1 FIHYAM
7 PKRTEGS
14 VNFSQSIDYDDSDS
28 DGNENEDNISDND
41 YEVEK
46 SNKIHENLPSLSQIL
61 IVARLLGKREF
72 ILCRNGTKKFF
83 NKVRQYRELSQ
94 FDKSNDVNFGSR
106 MGKAAEILCKLAAI
120 AEILRIAIE
129 ILQILRAQ
137 NQLHYDDT
145 SLVFIRNAT
154 SLIERKYSSSNIVL
168 EIHSS
173 SCRIAGQLVCSH
185 LVKMLFALYNI
196 EPNDLV
202 HSTVPTIRQ
211 RIIQMPQLFFLKREL
226 TGSMGLLRHFPT
238 DLVNTVIDELVN
250 YQLIRR
256 GPYIRTTSRGIVHM
270 KSFPS
275 DNILNDPI
283 KRNMINQLLTEIKMD
298 LTSYMIILCN
308 SSIKDKQI
316 LTTNGIQMLLLPE
329 HKQLYEN
336 LKKNYPNH
344 NFDMY
349 IHFLKE
355 KTAVI
360 TNENVPNHNVF
371 PLPNFLNQLCTQLH
385 ANTNMNQFSN
395 MSLCG
400 NINAISS
407 INNNSN
413 AIPNKSNINND
424 IFSTIELNNIVSL
437 NTNETLSTCTQTSV
451 VPTANKM
458 ASKGTIGTKDT
469 IQILDVELNSD
480 MINSEQTCNS
490 TFNIVKKSTPP
501 VNYTSSPAT
510 AISLKDKSTSNIQVQ
525 HANSQFNQIECNT
538 TTNQNSSLHNTQ
550 VNICMLDNQCFNTC
564 NGKICFKL

>member
-1 FIHYAM
+1 M

-451 VPTANKM
+451 VPTAN
-458 ASKGTIGTKDT
+458 SILIFKGAYQYI
-469 IQILDVELNSD
+469 IHIL
-480 MINSEQTCNS
+480 
-490 TFNIVKKSTPP
+490 
-501 VNYTSSPAT
+501 
-510 AISLKDKSTSNIQVQ
+510 
-525 HANSQFNQIECNT
+525 
-538 TTNQNSSLHNTQ
+538 
-550 VNICMLDNQCFNTC
+550 
-564 NGKICFKL
+564 